1 MKKLF
6 VSLLI
11 FPLFIV
17 FGQKRNIVKDTLRV
31 VTLQKFK
38 VPSDRN
44 IVLKDILGF
53 KVSAFITDESGKTL
67 RKVTRIWQSMSNS
80 QFKRKTRGGRGVT
93 IQFAFFDSLETPGTY
108 FVNVKFRI
116 IDENRRRHSV
126 GPIKYL
132 VNVNYPTLAS
142 PVNLRSGSPYY
153 YSETKSFS
161 VATIEFSD
169 PNKYSYQIFDEG
181 NNVIQKGRGPVV
193 KLDEVFNNIDYVGQT
208 LKIVAKYAGKEYFY
222 IENGG
227 KKAKKS
233 EWKVKLAVPPIDK
246 FGDWTFSANN
256 DGKPGVIAWD
266 SPSARQIL
274 YTIDTQTADKNFV
287 FIAPDIRGVQVV
299 SDPPGLV
306 KLASISQAGAF
317 VYLNLDYDDAVFQ
330 QNAQGSD
337 DCPYIQTVTL
347 HVTFDTQF
355 PGVSLD
361 ETYTAALLR

>member
-1 MKKLF
+1 MRK
-6 VSLLI
+6 LLI
-11 FPLFIV
+11 AIILLPALLV
-17 FGQKRNIVKDTLRV
+17 LGKGKREIKDTLRV

-53 KVSAFITDESGKTL
+53 AVKASITDENGKVL
-67 RKVTRIWQSMSNS
+67 RKVTKIWQSMSNA

-93 IQFAFFDSLETPGTY
+93 IQFAFFDSVETPGNY
-108 FVNVKFRI
+108 FVVVRFKV
-116 IDENRRRHSV
+116 IDENRRRHV
-126 GPIKYL
+126 LPPIKYML
-132 VNVNYPTLAS
+132 NVNYPTLAS
-142 PVNLRSGSPYY
+142 PVNLRNGQPYY

-181 NNVIQKGRGPVV
+181 NNVIQKGNGPIV
-193 KLDEVFNNIDYVGQT
+193 KLDKVFNTIDYVGQT

-222 IENGG
+222 ITNSS
-227 KKAKKS
+227 KKPQKS
-233 EWKVKLAVPPIDK
+233 EWQVKLAVPPIDK